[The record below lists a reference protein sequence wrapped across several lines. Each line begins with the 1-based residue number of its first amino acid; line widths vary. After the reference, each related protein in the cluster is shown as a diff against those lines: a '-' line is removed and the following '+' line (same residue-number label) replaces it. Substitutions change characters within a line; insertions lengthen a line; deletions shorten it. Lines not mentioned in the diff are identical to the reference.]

1 MEQVALENGCRV
13 LRLTT
18 TNDNL
23 PALRFYQKRG
33 FVLHRLL
40 PGAVERSREIKPE
53 IPLLGVDT
61 LEDLPPGNWALVR
74 EAQLQTL
81 QVPHTAMAVAID
93 VGEANDLHPQNKRDV
108 ALRLFLAARRL
119 VFGEPVAAQGPLY
132 ARMERENGALK
143 VFFTGVEGGLRAKGG
158 ELKWF
163 EVCGA
168 DGVFHPARAGIQGEA
183 VRVWSESVPDPRG
196 VRYAWHDNPEG
207 ANLYNAK
214 GLPASPFRARL
225 AEDTSPA

>member
-1 MEQVALENGCRV
+1 MGV
-13 LRLTT
+13 LFELGES
-18 TNDNL
+18 ND
-23 PALRFYQKRG
+23 FYPQYKSN
-33 FVLHRLL
+33 VDIRLL
-40 PGAVERSREIKPE
+40 S
-53 IPLLGVDT
+53 
-61 LEDLPPGNWALVR
+61 PP
-74 EAQLQTL
+74 
-81 QVPHTAMAVAID
+81 
-93 VGEANDLHPQNKRDV
+93 
-108 ALRLFLAARRL
+108 RRL

-132 ARMERENGALK
+132 ARMERENGALE

-225 AEDTSPA
+225 AEDTGPA